1 MDLLSE
7 IAHAVCDILTK
18 DDFHPDFGMNAEVI
32 DVEQRRGVYHVL
44 LAFDDECY
52 ERPNGISQLRAF
64 VEVFVSTDF
73 GVDCVC
79 EDVSY

>member
-7 IAHAVCDILTK
+7 IAHAVRDILIE
-18 DDFHPDFGMNAEVI
+18 DDLRPHYGMDVEVI
-32 DVEQRRGVYHVL
+32 DVEQRRGAYHVL

-52 ERPNGISQLRAF
+52 ARPDAVSQLRAF
-64 VEVFVSTDF
+64 IEVFVSTDF